1 LSLYRNRQEERIT
14 VSNAFAFALLLLHQ
28 HHAQDPQQQ
37 HRLHE
42 LFLTF
47 LAGGLTADQYE
58 RKLLCCMNS

>member
-1 LSLYRNRQEERIT
+1 LGLSGNQKERTT

-28 HHAQDPQQQ
+28 HQAQDPTQQ

-47 LAGGLTADQYE
+47 LAGHLTAEQYE
-58 RKLLCCMNS
+58 RNLTCSTNS